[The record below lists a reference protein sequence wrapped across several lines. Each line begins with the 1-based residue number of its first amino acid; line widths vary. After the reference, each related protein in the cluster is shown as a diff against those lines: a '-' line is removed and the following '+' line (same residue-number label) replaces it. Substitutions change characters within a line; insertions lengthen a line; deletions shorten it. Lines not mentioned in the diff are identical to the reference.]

1 MTDGPVIAESTEV
14 ERSTTATILVLPRLL
29 GGVLADIRAIAEGMA
44 VLPKLLETLT
54 AIEARVE
61 TLDAEVRLMRAS
73 VNSIEG
79 EVTELKDGIAHPLRR
94 IGERARA
101 LGRPPR

>member
-1 MTDGPVIAESTEV
+1 
-14 ERSTTATILVLPRLL
+14 
-29 GGVLADIRAIAEGMA
+29 
-44 VLPKLLETLT
+44 
-54 AIEARVE
+54 
-61 TLDAEVRLMRAS
+61 MRAA

-79 EVTELKDGIAHPLRR
+79 EVTELKDGIARPLRR